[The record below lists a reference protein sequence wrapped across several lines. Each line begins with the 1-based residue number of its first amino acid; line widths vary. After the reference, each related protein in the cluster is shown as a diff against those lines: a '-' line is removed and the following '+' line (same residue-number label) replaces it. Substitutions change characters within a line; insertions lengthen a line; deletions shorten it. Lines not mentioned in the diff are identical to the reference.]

1 MTWAGV
7 KGCSTIVP
15 KVRLVLGGRRE
26 SVGGVEGDQGGTVAG
41 SAVDADISAAKARTE
56 DGGAFLSL
64 DFIVQG

>member
-1 MTWAGV
+1 M
-7 KGCSTIVP
+7 
-15 KVRLVLGGRRE
+15 
-26 SVGGVEGDQGGTVAG
+26 GGVEGDQGGTVAG